1 MNIKG
6 KEGKYCMNDRK
17 VEIVDLVNQ
26 HGQVTF
32 KEIKDLFPNLSA
44 MTVRRD
50 LEELDREHALV
61 RVHGGARSI
70 GTIVGSEDLFRNR
83 AVSYM
88 EEKGTIAQ
96 KALPYI
102 TPGYTM
108 FFDSGST
115 VAELARILPDE
126 QMIIFTGNISAAL
139 EMAHLK
145 KPVIHMIGGRLD
157 VQSLCVS
164 DSCSLD
170 MLNDVNIN
178 YAFFGVTGYSERR
191 GFTCGK
197 EEEYRLKKMVID
209 KSDKVIVLMDSSKV
223 GISSVYTYAMEE
235 DVDMVISDSKL
246 PPELLER
253 FGQNSVEV
261 L

>member
-1 MNIKG
+1 MH
-6 KEGKYCMNDRK
+6 DRK
-17 VEIVDLVNQ
+17 SEIIDLVNQ
-26 HGQVTF
+26 RGQVTF
-32 KEIKDLFPNLSA
+32 KEIRDLFPDLSE
-44 MTVRRD
+44 MTIRRD
-50 LEELDREHALV
+50 LEALDREHALV

-83 AVSYM
+83 AVSHM
-88 EEKGTIAQ
+88 EEKSTIAQ
-96 KALPYI
+96 KALHYI
-102 TPGYTM
+102 IPGYII

-197 EEEYRLKKMVID
+197 EDEYRLKKMVIG
-209 KSDKVIVLMDSSKV
+209 KSDKVIVLMDSSKA
-223 GISSVYTYAMEE
+223 GISSVYTYAMDE
-235 DVDMVISDSKL
+235 DIDMVISDGNLSPK
-246 PPELLER
+246 LLER
-253 FGQNSVEV
+253 FGQNGVEV

>member
-1 MNIKG
+1 
-6 KEGKYCMNDRK
+6 MNDRK
-17 VEIVDLVNQ
+17 SEIVDLVNQ
-26 HGQVTF
+26 RGQVTF
-32 KEIKDLFPNLSA
+32 REIRDLFPGLSE
-44 MTVRRD
+44 MTIRRD
-50 LEELDREHALV
+50 LEALDREHALV

-83 AVSYM
+83 AVSRM
-88 EEKGTIAQ
+88 EEKSVIAQ
-96 KALPYI
+96 KALHYMI
-102 TPGYTM
+102 PGYTM

-115 VAELARILPDE
+115 VAELAKIVPDE

-145 KPVIHMIGGRLD
+145 KPVIQIIGGRLD
-157 VQSLCVS
+157 VHSLCVS
-164 DSCSLD
+164 DSCSLG

-178 YAFFGVTGYSERR
+178 YSFFGVTGYSERR
-191 GFTCGK
+191 GFTCGN
-197 EEEYRLKKMVID
+197 EDEYRLKKTMIG

-235 DVDMVISDSKL
+235 DIDMVISDGKL
-246 PPELLER
+246 SPELLER
-253 FGQNSVEV
+253 FGRNDVEV